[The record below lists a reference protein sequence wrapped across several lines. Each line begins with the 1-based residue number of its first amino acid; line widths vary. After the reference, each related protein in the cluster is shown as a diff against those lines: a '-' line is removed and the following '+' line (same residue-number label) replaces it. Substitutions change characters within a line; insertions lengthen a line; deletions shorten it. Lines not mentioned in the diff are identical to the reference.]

1 MSDTESHQALPEIVL
16 LPPLVKITIKGDYE
30 RD

>member
-16 LPPLVKITIKGDYE
+16 LPPLVKVKGDYE